1 MIFPAALLRFHR
13 RNCAEITNYA
23 IPLHTTFLFLSVRMN
38 MKYVGMIITENSPFG
53 EKLSKSL
60 GPLARTSAG
69 ILLQFY
75 ENLASRRLLIS
86 SHFEKLIFNRQM
98 A

>member
-1 MIFPAALLRFHR
+1 
-13 RNCAEITNYA
+13 
-23 IPLHTTFLFLSVRMN
+23 MN

-98 A
+98 TWNLTVFCQSRQAFNS

>member
-1 MIFPAALLRFHR
+1 
-13 RNCAEITNYA
+13 
-23 IPLHTTFLFLSVRMN
+23 MN

-98 A
+98 AWNLTVFCQSRQAFNS

>member
-1 MIFPAALLRFHR
+1 
-13 RNCAEITNYA
+13 
-23 IPLHTTFLFLSVRMN
+23 MN

-98 A
+98 TWNLTVFCQSGQAFNS